1 MIVEAFQNLGLQY
14 PPTNNQRLWLTAGMA
29 TLPLAWFLYSSRRAK
44 TSPQQRQMRDVTSY
58 SSFLKNVEDVAPRVR
73 DVSSFSQF
81 LKKSGGASTT
91 ASSGPAVAAKP
102 IGPVRTP
109 DSVPLTVLFGTEFG
123 FSKEIAEK
131 LRDQLLA
138 SPVPYWCES
147 LLQCESL
154 FLLKTE
160 I

>member
-1 MIVEAFQNLGLQY
+1 MSAEAFQKWGLQY
-14 PPTNNQRLWLTAGMA
+14 PPSKDQRFWLAAGVA
-29 TLPLAWFLYSSRRAK
+29 TLPLAWFFYSSRRAK

-81 LKKSGGASTT
+81 LKKTGGASTT
-91 ASSGPAVAAKP
+91 ASSGPAVAAKA
-102 IGPVRTP
+102 IGPVLTP
-109 DSVPLTVLFGTEFG
+109 DSVPVTVLFGTEFG

-138 SPVPYWCES
+138 SPVPYWCTS
-147 LLQCESL
+147 LLL
-154 FLLKTE
+154 
-160 I
+160 